1 MDVLCSLA
9 DMNMH
14 FVGRKVL
21 EMLPGQDLLKCREVS
36 RLWRHF
42 VDEEVI
48 GHWSEAEQVN
58 WRWTF
63 CPMKVTQLDI
73 EENLDLEDCPRK
85 VQLQKVLPAG
95 EYIAMLFTEFERDDD
110 TLLVFKG
117 SSGNFLASVP
127 VPKADHGIKDGN
139 TWMLWWYTVARV
151 VTMTGNEDEQLIL
164 IFGEK
169 MFRSLDRW
177 GKTVWSPP
185 LADKEIGRLWSFT
198 CSKNFAFKYT
208 TQVHI
213 EERTKY
219 AMIFS
224 RPFYIVSY
232 FLLQKL

>member
-1 MDVLCSLA
+1 
-9 DMNMH
+9 
-14 FVGRKVL
+14 
-21 EMLPGQDLLKCREVS
+21 
-36 RLWRHF
+36 
-42 VDEEVI
+42 
-48 GHWSEAEQVN
+48 
-58 WRWTF
+58 
-63 CPMKVTQLDI
+63 MKVTQLDI

-169 MFRSLDRW
+169 MFRSLDRSS
-177 GKTVWSPP
+177 KTVWSPP

-198 CSKNFAFKYT
+198 CSNNFAFKYT

-224 RPFYIVSY
+224 RPFFIVNY